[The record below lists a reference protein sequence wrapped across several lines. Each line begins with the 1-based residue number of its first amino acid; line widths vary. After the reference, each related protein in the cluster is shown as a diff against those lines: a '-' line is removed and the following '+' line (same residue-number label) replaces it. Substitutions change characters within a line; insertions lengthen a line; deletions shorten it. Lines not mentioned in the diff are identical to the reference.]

1 MKRLLLVL
9 ILSLVITPQL
19 FAQTQIGKAVFAR
32 GITTA
37 ETGGGDVRVL
47 GAEAA
52 IFEGDML
59 TTGEKS
65 FVVIEFDDGTR
76 MSLRPNTIF
85 HLEKFKQAENQAEV
99 RLHSGGLR
107 ASTGSISKLNP
118 EGFKLH
124 ARNTTTIVRD
134 ADFDV
139 RLCQEECEQEA
150 ENYQVQ
156 QKPSAFVVGRV
167 AEIKGTL
174 TITSN
179 TQYSR
184 LAVKGA
190 PLYQGD
196 TLLSGKDAY
205 AVLAFRDKGRITIQ
219 AETTFKIDTLQFEQT
234 SGGQDKALFD
244 LIQGGLR
251 ALTGLIGEENKEA
264 YQVNTPVA
272 TIGIRGT
279 GFDLVCVGN
288 CVAPGSKE
296 ISDTAILAM
305 GDGLF
310 ASVWEGAISIK
321 TDVGEVVLTKGSVV
335 IVPDKGSK
343 PKALPETPP
352 FIDDNPAPRPDKVL
366 INHENLFSSYPIK
379 TYRFGLFFAVY
390 KGHLT
395 TTETDKKY
403 LDLGIEEASRYDVDK
418 DGNLLRLDRIPP
430 LLRNDPYFKSID
442 ESFWENY
449 DFLDE
454 NFDDYFECT
463 IL

>member
-1 MKRLLLVL
+1 MKRLLLIL
-9 ILSLVITPQL
+9 IMSLVITPQV
-19 FAQTQIGKAVFAR
+19 FAQTQIGKTVFAR

-37 ETGGGDVRVL
+37 ETTAGDVRVL
-47 GAEAA
+47 GGDTAVY
-52 IFEGDML
+52 EGDIL

-76 MSLRPNTIF
+76 MSLRPNTVF
-85 HLEKFKQAENQAEV
+85 HLEQFQQEKNQAEV

-107 ASTGSISKLNP
+107 AQTGTISKLNP

-124 ARNTTTIVRD
+124 ANNTTTIVRD

-139 RLCQEECEQEA
+139 RLCQDDCKSEA

-156 QKPSAFVVGRV
+156 TKPSALVVGRV
-167 AEIKGTL
+167 AEIKGSL
-174 TITSN
+174 TISSKTD
-179 TQYSR
+179 YSR

-196 TLLSGKDAY
+196 TLVSGKDAY

-219 AETTFKIDTLQFEQT
+219 ADTTFKIDTLQFEQT
-234 SGGQDKALFD
+234 GDKKDKALFD

-251 ALTGLIGEENKEA
+251 ALTGIIGEEDKEA
-264 YQVNTPVA
+264 YQMNTPVA

-288 CVAPGSKE
+288 CVEPGSKQL
-296 ISDTAILAM
+296 SGSAVLAM

-310 ASVWEGAISIK
+310 ASVWEGAIAIK
-321 TDVGEVVLTKGSVV
+321 TELGEVVLTQGGVV
-335 IVPDKGSK
+335 IVPDKGSEPK
-343 PKALPETPP
+343 PLPERPP
-352 FIDDNPAPRPDKVL
+352 FIDDNPAPRPDKIL
-366 INHENLFSSYPIK
+366 IDHENLFSSYPVK
-379 TYRFGLFFAVY
+379 AYRFGLFFAVY

-395 TTETDKKY
+395 TASDKQY
-403 LDLGIEEASRYDVDK
+403 LDLGIEEAASYDVNQ
-418 DGNLLRLDRIPP
+418 DGDLIRLDRISP
-430 LLRNDPYFKSID
+430 LFRNDPYFKSID
-442 ESFWENY
+442 DSFWVNY